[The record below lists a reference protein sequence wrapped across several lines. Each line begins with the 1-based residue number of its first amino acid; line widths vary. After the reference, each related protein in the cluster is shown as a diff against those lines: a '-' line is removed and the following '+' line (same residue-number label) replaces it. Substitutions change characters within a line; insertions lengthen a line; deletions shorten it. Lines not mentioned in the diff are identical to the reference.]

1 MKTDA
6 TAFAENI
13 YDSLLAAHGPQQC
26 FLVHNSALQLLVATI
41 LSAQCTDKTVNMV
54 TVDLFRKYP
63 DAASFAAAV
72 PRELEQEIRKCGY
85 YRAKAAHIIG
95 ACAKICSDFNGEVPD
110 TMDGLTSLPG
120 VGRKTANVVLGD
132 FFQIPGLPVDT
143 HVIRLS
149 NRIGLCRTTD
159 PVKIEQSLCKR
170 IAPEKWAQCSHLL
183 IIHGRRR
190 CTARKPDCSN
200 CEIAFLCKKRGV

>member
-1 MKTDA
+1 MNMTS
-6 TAFAENI
+6 TNFAENI
-13 YDSLLAAHGPQQC
+13 YDALLAAHGPQQC

-54 TVDLFRKYP
+54 TADLFKKYP
-63 DAASFAAAV
+63 DAASFASAI
-72 PRELEQEIRKCGY
+72 PSELERDIHKCGY

-110 TMDGLTSLPG
+110 NMEGLTSLPG

-170 IAPEKWAQCSHLL
+170 ISPEKWAQYSHLL

-190 CTARKPDCSN
+190 CMARKPDCAN
-200 CEIAFLCKKRGV
+200 CEISSLCKKRGV